1 MQSDKES
8 GLRPPYRNCHLTTGD
23 KGSDAEHHLTV
34 GDKESVTSTS
44 ACATFSQDTPG
55 NVYSHRLSY

>member
-23 KGSDAEHHLTV
+23 KGSDAEHHLTAGHTRQRV
-34 GDKESVTSTS
+34 QSPLVVLN
-44 ACATFSQDTPG
+44 F
-55 NVYSHRLSY
+55 